1 MNGAFGPRLLFGHG
15 KHGKHGK
22 HGRNILIAPVGW
34 AERSKA
40 QQIDNVGLRTLSP
53 TYRGCHP
60 VLTLSAFPATRPT
73 MVLSVLS
80 VFSVA
85 GFDFACLAV
94 FRGYHNAF
102 QITPGVTIA
111 F

>member
-1 MNGAFGPRLLFGHG
+1 VTTA
-15 KHGKHGK
+15 
-22 HGRNILIAPVGW
+22 VGW
-34 AERSKA
+34 AECAKP
-40 QQIDNVGLRTLSP
+40 NVVDLLGFTSFSP
-53 TYRGCHP
+53 TYRRCQNI
-60 VLTLSAFPATRPT
+60 
-73 MVLSVLS
+73 LSVLA

-102 QITPGVTIA
+102 QISAGVTIA